1 MWPGERFGDIGSFRT
16 WSDPL
21 AGRAPAETPSPLGT
35 VTTVAIPR
43 AELDR
48 VIGPRRAV
56 ALAQH
61 YRYAE
66 GLSIAQIADRLG
78 RSPPVGDDAA

>member
-1 MWPGERFGDIGSFRT
+1 M
-16 WSDPL
+16 
-21 AGRAPAETPSPLGT
+21 
-35 VTTVAIPR
+35 VAVPR

-48 VIGPRRAV
+48 VVERRRAV

-78 RSPPVGDDAA
+78 RSQATVKAYFCDPTGEKARAIKARYVGLCRGCGAYTQPQRGDR